1 MPTLILH
8 LQEKLARLFKAAI
21 EKSEKQNDYYMQ
33 ILFDQYRNVIQ
44 VKIIDRATADE
55 LESRNIFIDDDLE
68 SEIDNAIEFIKNFK
82 VSYIDCEVQQ

>member
-1 MPTLILH
+1 ME
-8 LQEKLARLFKAAI
+8 EKLARLFKAAI

-55 LESRNIFIDDDLE
+55 LESRNIFIDDLE
-68 SEIDNAIEFIKNFK
+68 SEIDKTIEFVKNFK
-82 VSYIDCEVQQ
+82 VSYEVQQW

>member
-1 MPTLILH
+1 ME
-8 LQEKLARLFKAAI
+8 EKLARLFKAAI

-55 LESRNIFIDDDLE
+55 LEIRNIFIDDDLE